1 MYIFMVVSLISSSI
15 ELVTESETASIKSIS
30 NYAAG
35 SHVIKTVKQF
45 LNQHSSNNYDFTIVI
60 KRNVDLF

>member
-1 MYIFMVVSLISSSI
+1 MYIFMVVSLISSNI

-35 SHVIKTVKQF
+35 SHVIKTVE
-45 LNQHSSNNYDFTIVI
+45 
-60 KRNVDLF
+60 